1 MQTEGVCEF
10 SVAGLAA
17 RTDNELEM
25 TENGQIRKLWRN
37 FFEGSFQT
45 GADAAD
51 DGVYAVYT
59 EYESDENGDYTFVLG
74 RRIPEQAEV
83 RADLTT
89 FKIREGRYAV
99 FTADEG
105 PAAAVVPALWK
116 RIWSMSKEELGGQRA
131 FQTDYEVH
139 GKNNVQ
145 ILWGFGM
152 KARLYKCAKPEV
164 VHKRIKISVVV
175 EQNVPVCNAFCR
187 YKRVDRASNSDTEAA
202 QRSKILRCSYGDFLS
217 A

>member
-1 MQTEGVCEF
+1 MQIEGVCKF

-45 GADAAD
+45 GGDAVD

-89 FKIREGRYAV
+89 VKIREGRYAV

-139 GKNNVQ
+139 GKTRCRF
-145 ILWGFGM
+145 LSGFG
-152 KARLYKCAKPEV
+152 RERSFAK
-164 VHKRIKISVVV
+164 
-175 EQNVPVCNAFCR
+175 
-187 YKRVDRASNSDTEAA
+187 
-202 QRSKILRCSYGDFLS
+202 LRPWMFWRRH
-217 A
+217 